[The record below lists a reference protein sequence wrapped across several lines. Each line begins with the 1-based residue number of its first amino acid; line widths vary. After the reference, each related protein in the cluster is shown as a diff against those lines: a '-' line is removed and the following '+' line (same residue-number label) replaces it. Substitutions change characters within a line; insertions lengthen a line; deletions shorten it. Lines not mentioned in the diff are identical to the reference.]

1 MLLIPYIIRMDVIS
15 LFSTIIY
22 LVMICQSHMKNTQ
35 VLHIIEPII
44 EKQELQTLQS
54 LANSKITTFSSSQ
67 LPRNQ
72 TAKLWAPFTGQ
83 HFISLWVNV
92 KPAKSD
98 LRTSADFVEFHYYFP
113 RQLIR
118 GKYQKTVFFHCQIF
132 TPKSMSREYSTLVE
146 VKIDCELER

>member
-15 LFSTIIY
+15 LFSTVIF

-67 LPRNQ
+67 LLRNQ
-72 TAKLWAPFTGQ
+72 TAKLCAPFTGQ

-92 KPAKSD
+92 EPAKSD
-98 LRTSADFVEFHYYFP
+98 LRTSAAFVEFHYYFP
-113 RQLIR
+113 RQFAESTKKRYFFIA
-118 GKYQKTVFFHCQIF
+118 KYLRQNRCQVSTV
-132 TPKSMSREYSTLVE
+132 P
-146 VKIDCELER
+146 